1 MAAAERIWSRAE
13 VAARIDL
20 AILAPGADRD
30 AARSGCDEAAALGLA
45 AVCVSPIWV
54 REAAERLGR
63 SGVKVAAVVGFP
75 LGATTTLAKVFEALE
90 CLKGGA
96 VELDVVLNLG
106 AARAG
111 DARAIREEA
120 SEILKRT
127 PEATHKLIVEM
138 NLLDEKALRQT
149 VIAAAAA
156 GPAFLKTGT
165 GTVGAAVSAA
175 DVARLRALCPAG
187 IRIKAAG
194 GIRDAAQAAAL
205 LEAGADR
212 LGTSAARHVL
222 DGFAA

>member
-1 MAAAERIWSRAE
+1 MATLERSWARSE

-20 AILAPGADRD
+20 AILAPGADRESV
-30 AARSGCDEAAALGLA
+30 RSGCAEAVTLGLA
-45 AVCVSPIWV
+45 AVCVSPVWV
-54 REAAERLGR
+54 REAAERLAG

-75 LGATTTLAKVFEALE
+75 LGASTTLTKVFEALE

-96 VELDVVLNLG
+96 LELDIVLHIG
-106 AARAG
+106 AARSG
-111 DARAIREEA
+111 DPPAIRQEA

-138 NLLDEKALRQT
+138 SLLDEETLRQT
-149 VIAAAAA
+149 VLAAAAA

-165 GTVGAAVSAA
+165 GTVGPPVSAA
-175 DVARLRALCPAG
+175 DVARLRSLAPPG

-194 GIRDAAQAAAL
+194 GIRDAGQAAGL
-205 LEAGADR
+205 LAAGADR
-212 LGTSAARHVL
+212 LGTSAARRVL

>member
-1 MAAAERIWSRAE
+1 MAAAARIRARSE

-20 AILAPGADRD
+20 AILAAGADRE
-30 AARSGCDEAAALGLA
+30 AVRSGCEEAVALGLA
-45 AVCVSPIWV
+45 AVCVSPVWV
-54 REAAERLGR
+54 REAAERLAG

-75 LGATTTLAKVFEALE
+75 LGASTTLTKVFEALE

-96 VELDVVLNLG
+96 AELDIVLHLG

-111 DARAIREEA
+111 DARSIREEA
-120 SEILKRT
+120 VEILKRT
-127 PEATHKLIVEM
+127 KEATHKLIVEM
-138 NLLDEKALRQT
+138 NLLDESALRAT

-165 GTVGAAVSAA
+165 GTVGGPVSAS

-205 LEAGADR
+205 LDAGADR
-212 LGTSAARHVL
+212 LGTSAARRVL